1 MVAFSILVVGCGTN
15 KKETSKKEESKK
27 IEETNKNDET
37 KEDNEEKNLVITLVG
52 KAEGVEMLDNSSP
65 TITLQKIERRFQF
78 CISPLSSY
86 LPMGM
91 YEETDEELILNVDNS
106 SKKEKYVFKI
116 KGDKYI
122 FDAKQSAEVPKI
134 KMTAKGK
141 PQEVVPDGMVFTAVN
156 QIKKCEVKLYN

>member
-1 MVAFSILVVGCGTN
+1 MKKILLICMVALSILVVGCGTN
-15 KKETSKKEESKK
+15 KKEASKKEESKK
-27 IEETNKNDET
+27 TEETNKNDET

-141 PQEVVPDGMVFTAVN
+141 PQEVVPEGMVFTAVN
-156 QIKKCEVKLYN
+156 

>member
-1 MVAFSILVVGCGTN
+1 MKKILLICMVALSILIVGCGTN

-27 IEETNKNDET
+27 TEETNKNDET
-37 KEDNEEKNLVITLVG
+37 KEDNEKKNLVITLVG
-52 KAEGVEMLDNSSP
+52 KAEGVEMLDNNSP

-78 CISPLSSY
+78 CISPLLSSY
-86 LPMGM
+86 LPIGM

-106 SKKEKYVFKI
+106 SKNEKYVFKI

-156 QIKKCEVKLYN
+156 

>member
-1 MVAFSILVVGCGTN
+1 MVALSILVVGCGTN
-15 KKETSKKEESKK
+15 KNDTSKKEETKK
-27 IEETNKNDET
+27 IDET
-37 KEDNEEKNLVITLVG
+37 KEDNEKKNLVITLVG
-52 KAEGVEMLDNSSP
+52 KSEGVEMLDNSSP

-86 LPMGM
+86 LPIGM

-116 KGDKYI
+116 KGDEYI

-134 KMTAKGK
+134 KMTANGK

-156 QIKKCEVKLYN
+156 QMKGIKVGTLKMMN

>member
-1 MVAFSILVVGCGTN
+1 MIKLAATVTFYNPS
-15 KKETSKKEESKK
+15 KENVENINSYIDFVDK
-27 IEETNKNDET
+27 IY
-37 KEDNEEKNLVITLVG
+37 V
-52 KAEGVEMLDNSSP
+52 
-65 TITLQKIERRFQF
+65 
-78 CISPLSSY
+78 
-86 LPMGM
+86 
-91 YEETDEELILNVDNS
+91 VDNS

-156 QIKKCEVKLYN
+156 

>member
-1 MVAFSILVVGCGTN
+1 MKKILLICVVALSILVVGCGTN

-27 IEETNKNDET
+27 TEETNKNDET
-37 KEDNEEKNLVITLVG
+37 KEDNEKKNLVITLVG
-52 KAEGVEMLDNSSP
+52 KTEGGEMFDNNSP
-65 TITLQKIERRFQF
+65 TITLQKNERRFQF
-78 CISPLSSY
+78 CLSPLSSY
-86 LPMGM
+86 LPIGM
-91 YEETDEELILNVDNS
+91 YEETDDELILNVDNS

-141 PQEVVPDGMVFTAVN
+141 PQEVVPDGMVFTEVN
-156 QIKKCEVKLYN
+156 